1 MTHGCMFDHAFLEK
15 QKKVLEE
22 KRTRL
27 ETELAAF
34 GKRDIQHRVPDA
46 EFEVQYRDAGTDVGS
61 DDENVHEQEDF
72 QNRLSA
78 AALLEKELRDVT
90 VAIGKIEEGT
100 YGLRAD
106 GTEIP
111 MERLEAVPEATE

>member
-1 MTHGCMFDHAFLEK
+1 MSFDHAFLEK
-15 QKKVLEE
+15 QKKVLKE

-27 ETELAAF
+27 TAELAAF
-34 GKRDIQHRVPDA
+34 GKRDIKHRVPDA

-90 VAIGKIEEGT
+90 RALEKIEEGT

-111 MERLEAVPEATE
+111 MERLEAVPEAIE